1 MSKSYNFFATIVG
14 KKILTLIFWCWAL
27 IFSISK
33 AVLFIDDE
41 VFGVSLNVK
50 FLVKAAFKSPDRTP
64 DVSDFRA
71 LLRNEC
77 RRFDDILCL
86 SHFSKIIF
94 FSLLCFYLCFQN
106 LPAYWAKEEHGNLIF
121 VL

>member
-1 MSKSYNFFATIVG
+1 M
-14 KKILTLIFWCWAL
+14 

-50 FLVKAAFKSPDRTP
+50 FFVKAAFKSPDRFP
-64 DVSDFRA
+64 DANDFRA

-77 RRFDDILCL
+77 RRFDDILSL
-86 SHFSKIIF
+86 SESLEKFLDFFFVFVCVFKIYPLIGQMRQKVPNF
-94 FSLLCFYLCFQN
+94 LYFKEI
-106 LPAYWAKEEHGNLIF
+106 AKF
-121 VL
+121 VGILNDQH